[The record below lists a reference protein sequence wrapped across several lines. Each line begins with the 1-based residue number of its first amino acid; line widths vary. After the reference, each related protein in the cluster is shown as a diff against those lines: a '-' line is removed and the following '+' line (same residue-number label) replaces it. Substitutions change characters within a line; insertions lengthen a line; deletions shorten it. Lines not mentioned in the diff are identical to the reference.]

1 MTIKAGTRLGPY
13 EVLSAIGAGGMG
25 EVWRARDPR
34 LGRDVAIKVLPE
46 SFSADAER
54 LRRFEQEARAAGI
67 LNHPNITAVLDIGEH
82 EGAPYVVQELLEGET
97 LRARLSGGALPV
109 RKAIEQAVQIA
120 RGLAAAHEK
129 GIVHRD
135 LKPENIFVTRDGRL
149 KILDFGLAKLTQSE
163 IPGGQQTNLPTA
175 SAGTE
180 PGVVLGTL
188 GYMSPEQVKG
198 KPADQRSDIFS
209 FGAILH
215 EMLSGTRAFH
225 RDSAAETM
233 SAILRE
239 EPPDLSAT
247 NKSIQPGLERIVR
260 HCLEKNPEE
269 RFQSARD
276 MAFDLEALSGSDHSG
291 AAAAGTVAGE
301 AGKRRFFAAGLAVAV
316 LASLVSLAAGYF
328 AGKGRGAAPP
338 AKYRQL
344 TFRRGTVWSARFGSD
359 GKTILYS
366 ASWDGNPTEIFVAAP
381 ESPESRPLGYP
392 GADVLG
398 VSASGDLAMSLR
410 SYISTEFTR
419 TGTLARTN
427 ATGGGAPREV
437 LEGVEFAD
445 WQPGGSDLAV
455 VRTVAGKARLE
466 YPIGKTLYETG
477 GWIGSPRVAPGGDRI
492 AFIDHPQ
499 AGDDGGFAAVVD
511 RAGKK
516 TTLTKAFGSAQG
528 LAWSP
533 DGREIWFTAA
543 EIATRS
549 VYAVSL
555 SGKLRSVAAVTGS
568 LTLQDI
574 SRDGRVLLIDEFR
587 RLGLSALPPG
597 QTKERDLSWLD
608 WSRPSG
614 LSRDGQ
620 TVMFYEAGEGG
631 GAGYS
636 TYVRRMDG
644 SPAVRLGEGQG
655 ASLSP
660 DGAWAISVVRKLTD
674 PRLVLYP
681 TGAGQARTLSAPGL
695 SFTGGARFLP
705 DSRHLIVA
713 ATEPGRANRLYLVD
727 MAAADGAK
735 ARPISPEGVR
745 GLGPISTD
753 GTRVLARGPDGNG
766 RICSIATGQGAPIPG
781 VEAGETFVGWTADDR
796 SLYVQ
801 KRGGPSARIDRLEV
815 ATGRRE
821 PWKEILPADAAGVV
835 RVSSVFLA
843 PDGAFYVYAY
853 SRVLSNVFLVE
864 GLK

>member
-1 MTIKAGTRLGPY
+1 M
-13 EVLSAIGAGGMG
+13 
-25 EVWRARDPR
+25 
-34 LGRDVAIKVLPE
+34 
-46 SFSADAER
+46 
-54 LRRFEQEARAAGI
+54 
-67 LNHPNITAVLDIGEH
+67 
-82 EGAPYVVQELLEGET
+82 
-97 LRARLSGGALPV
+97 
-109 RKAIEQAVQIA
+109 
-120 RGLAAAHEK
+120 
-129 GIVHRD
+129 
-135 LKPENIFVTRDGRL
+135 
-149 KILDFGLAKLTQSE
+149 
-163 IPGGQQTNLPTA
+163 
-175 SAGTE
+175 
-180 PGVVLGTL
+180 LGTL

-276 MAFDLEALSGSDHSG
+276 MAFDLENLSGRGRTRREPPRRHPWSADPSG
-291 AAAAGTVAGE
+291 R
-301 AGKRRFFAAGLAVAV
+301 KRVLSAGLAAAV
-316 LASLVSLAAGYF
+316 LLASLVSLAVGFF

-338 AKYRQL
+338 PKFHQL

-366 ASWDGNPTEIFVAAP
+366 ASWDGEPTEIFVAAP
-381 ESPESRPLGYP
+381 ESPESRPLGFP
-392 GADVLG
+392 GADVLA

-410 SYISTEFTR
+410 SYVSTEFTR
-419 TGTLARTN
+419 TGTLARAN
-427 ATGGGAPREV
+427 ATGGGAPREI
-437 LEGVEFAD
+437 LEGVDFAD
-445 WQPGGSDLAV
+445 WEPGGKDLAV
-455 VRTVAGKARLE
+455 VRDVEGQRRLE
-466 YPIGKTLYETG
+466 YPIGKTIYETR
-477 GWIGSPRVAPGGDRI
+477 GWIGSPRVAPGGDRV
-492 AFIDHPQ
+492 AFIDHPS

-543 EIATRS
+543 EVATRS
-549 VYAVSL
+549 LYAVSL
-555 SGKLRSVAAVTGS
+555 SGKLRAVAAVTGS

-574 SRDGRVLLIDEFR
+574 SRDGRVLLIDEIR
-587 RLGLSALPPG
+587 RLGLSALAPG

-614 LSRDGQ
+614 LSRDGR
-620 TVMFYEAGEGG
+620 TVMFYESGEGG

-636 TYVRRMDG
+636 TYVRKMDG

-655 ASLSP
+655 VTLSP
-660 DGAWAISVVRKLTD
+660 DGAWAISLLHKLTD
-674 PRLVLYP
+674 PHLVLYP
-681 TGAGQARTLSAPGL
+681 TGRRAAEAALGLGSALLGRPSVPSGQPPPDLPGDGGG
-695 SFTGGARFLP
+695 TGQSLLRPRNQSGR
-705 DSRHLIVA
+705 RH
-713 ATEPGRANRLYLVD
+713 GNSQ
-727 MAAADGAK
+727 AAADH
-735 ARPISPEGVR
+735 
-745 GLGPISTD
+745 
-753 GTRVLARGPDGNG
+753 
-766 RICSIATGQGAPIPG
+766 
-781 VEAGETFVGWTADDR
+781 AGEYPRSRTDLERRGTFRGGRPGQEAHTSIRSRAASRCPCPESSRARLPVGWTADDR

-801 KRGGPSARIDRLEV
+801 KRGGPSARIDRLDL

-821 PWKEILPADAAGVV
+821 PWKEILPADATGVV

-843 PDGAFYVYAY
+843 PDGSFYVYAY
-853 SRVLSNVFLVE
+853 SRVLSNLYLVE

>member
-1 MTIKAGTRLGPY
+1 MTLEAGSRLGPY
-13 EVLSAIGAGGMG
+13 EIVSLLGAGGMG
-25 EVWRARDPR
+25 EVFRARDPR
-34 LGRDVAIKVLPE
+34 LGRDVAVKVLPG
-46 SFSADAER
+46 SFSSDPER
-54 LRRFEQEARAAGI
+54 LKRFEQEARAAGV
-67 LNHPNITAVLDIGEH
+67 LNHPNVTAVYDIGTH
-82 EGAPYVVQELLEGET
+82 DGAPYVVQELLEGET

-135 LKPENIFVTRDGRL
+135 LKPENIFVTRDGRV
-149 KILDFGLAKLTQSE
+149 KILDFGLAKLTQSDS
-163 IPGGQQTNLPTA
+163 PGGLQTNLPTA
-175 SAGTE
+175 TAGTE

-239 EPPDLSAT
+239 EPADLSAT

-276 MAFDLEALSGSDHSG
+276 MAFDLEALSGSGSEHSG
-291 AAAAGTVAGE
+291 TAAAGTVAGTS
-301 AGKRRFFAAGLAVAV
+301 GKRRFLSAGLAAAV
-316 LASLVSLAAGYF
+316 LASLVSLAAGFF
-328 AGKGRGAAPP
+328 AGKTRGTPRP
-338 AKYRQL
+338 VKYHQL

-410 SYISTEFTR
+410 SYISMEFTR

-427 ATGGGAPREV
+427 ATGGGAPREI

-445 WQPGGSDLAV
+445 WEPGGSDLAV

-466 YPIGKTLYETG
+466 YPIGKTLYETV
-477 GWIGSPRVAPGGDRI
+477 GWIGSPRVAPAGDRV

-499 AGDDGGFAAVVD
+499 AADDGGFAAVVD

-543 EIATRS
+543 EIGTRS
-549 VYAVSL
+549 LYAVSL
-555 SGKLRSVAAVTGS
+555 SGTLRAVAAVTGS

-574 SRDGRVLLIDEFR
+574 ARDGRVLLIDEFR
-587 RLGLSALPPG
+587 RLGLSALAPG

-636 TYVRRMDG
+636 TYVRKTDG

-655 ASLSP
+655 VGLSP
-660 DGAWAISVVRKLTD
+660 DGAWATSVVRKLTD

-681 TGAGQARTLSAPGL
+681 TGAGQARTLTAPGL
-695 SFTGGARFLP
+695 RFTGGGPFLP

-727 MAAADGAK
+727 MAAEGAK

-753 GTRVLARGPDGNG
+753 GTRFLGTTKRRGSRTTGKAFCAFS
-766 RICSIATGQGAPIPG
+766 RRTRCSFPTGGPPRDLFMTAILLQRR
-781 VEAGETFVGWTADDR
+781 VGWWAR
-796 SLYVQ
+796 Q
-801 KRGGPSARIDRLEV
+801 PRG
-815 ATGRRE
+815 
-821 PWKEILPADAAGVV
+821 
-835 RVSSVFLA
+835 
-843 PDGAFYVYAY
+843 
-853 SRVLSNVFLVE
+853 
-864 GLK
+864 